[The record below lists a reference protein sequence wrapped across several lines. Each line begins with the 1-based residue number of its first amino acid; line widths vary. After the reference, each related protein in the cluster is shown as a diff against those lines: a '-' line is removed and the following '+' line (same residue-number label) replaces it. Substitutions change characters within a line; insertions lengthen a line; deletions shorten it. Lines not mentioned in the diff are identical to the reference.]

1 MPKAPTGRDFYV
13 ATPEEI
19 RDGRTTDVY
28 FLRTLDILKKAGK
41 DRTRVVAEV
50 TAGTLPNGWP
60 WGILCGVEEAV
71 HLLKGRPVSLW
82 CLPEG
87 SLCPARTAR
96 GIPVPV
102 MILEGAYGDW
112 AVYETPVLGLIC
124 QASGIATKASRLRK
138 LAAGKQLLSFGV
150 RRMHPGIAPLIERS
164 AYVAG
169 ADATTTPLGAELFGA
184 PAMGTMPHALVIV
197 MGGPR
202 EAFAAVHKFLE
213 EKVPRIA
220 LVDTYYDEKTEALLA
235 VEAIPALT
243 GVRLDTPAS
252 RRGNFPAIVREVRWE
267 LDLRGRG
274 ADVRGGRLEGGPR
287 LRPVS
292 GQRSGLDAA
301 PVARG
306 HPAADGRRNLPCG
319 PRNLTEPFIEPHR
332 FVGATMDR
340 SKASV
345 RATYGRI
352 AASYAAARER
362 PWDEVLDFITDLPAG
377 SQVLDVGCGH
387 GRHARPLA
395 LTGQSVVGID
405 LSRKLLSIGKKAT
418 SSSQDFRSIEWVGAD
433 ATALPFPDATFDAAL
448 SIAVLHHLLS
458 RADRLLAVTEMR
470 RVLRPGAKAF
480 LSVWSVDDPYLEGV
494 LGGRPKKP
502 DVEIPWRLPDGTTV
516 PRPYHLFKDDELER
530 LIIESGL
537 EGESFF
543 RGAGNR
549 FVLARANG

>member
-1 MPKAPTGRDFYV
+1 M
-13 ATPEEI
+13 
-19 RDGRTTDVY
+19 Y

-71 HLLKGRPVSLW
+71 HLLTGRPVSLW
-82 CLPEG
+82 SLPEG
-87 SLCPARTAR
+87 SLFPARTAR

-169 ADATTTPLGAELFGA
+169 ADAITTPLGAELFGA

-213 EKVPRIA
+213 AKVPRIA

-235 VEAIPALT
+235 VEAIPDLT

-267 LDLRGRG
+267 LDLRGHKDVQIFVSGSVDEKTIPALVEAGVDGFGVGTSLSNAPTIDFAMDIVEVEGKPAAKRG
-274 ADVRGGRLEGGPR
+274 KFGGRKDLQRCPKDGTYEVGVRTCAVCGSKTVPAYVR
-287 LRPVS
+287 YLDNGRPS
-292 GQRSGLDAA
+292 TPLPSL
-301 PVARG
+301 
-306 HPAADGRRNLPCG
+306 ADIRR
-319 PRNLTEPFIEPHR
+319 R
-332 FVGATMDR
+332 
-340 SKASV
+340 
-345 RATYGRI
+345 
-352 AASYAAARER
+352 
-362 PWDEVLDFITDLPAG
+362 
-377 SQVLDVGCGH
+377 
-387 GRHARPLA
+387 
-395 LTGQSVVGID
+395 
-405 LSRKLLSIGKKAT
+405 
-418 SSSQDFRSIEWVGAD
+418 
-433 ATALPFPDATFDAAL
+433 TAEE
-448 SIAVLHHLLS
+448 LS
-458 RADRLLAVTEMR
+458 RA
-470 RVLRPGAKAF
+470 
-480 LSVWSVDDPYLEGV
+480 SLE
-494 LGGRPKKP
+494 
-502 DVEIPWRLPDGTTV
+502 I
-516 PRPYHLFKDDELER
+516 
-530 LIIESGL
+530 
-537 EGESFF
+537 
-543 RGAGNR
+543 
-549 FVLARANG
+549 

>member
-71 HLLKGRPVSLW
+71 HLLTGRPVSLW
-82 CLPEG
+82 SLPEG
-87 SLCPARTAR
+87 SLFPPRTPR

-102 MILEGAYGDW
+102 MMLEGPYGEW
-112 AVYETPVLGLIC
+112 ALYETPILGLVC

-169 ADATTTPLGAELFGA
+169 ADAITTPLGAELFGA

-213 EKVPRIA
+213 AKVPRIA

-235 VEAIPALT
+235 VEAIPDLT

-252 RRGNFPAIVREVRWE
+252 RRGKF
-267 LDLRGRG
+267 
-274 ADVRGGRLEGGPR
+274 GGRKDLQRCPKDGTYEVGVRTCAVCGSKTVPAYVR
-287 LRPVS
+287 YLDNGRPS
-292 GQRSGLDAA
+292 TPLPSL
-301 PVARG
+301 
-306 HPAADGRRNLPCG
+306 ADIRR
-319 PRNLTEPFIEPHR
+319 R
-332 FVGATMDR
+332 
-340 SKASV
+340 
-345 RATYGRI
+345 
-352 AASYAAARER
+352 
-362 PWDEVLDFITDLPAG
+362 
-377 SQVLDVGCGH
+377 
-387 GRHARPLA
+387 
-395 LTGQSVVGID
+395 
-405 LSRKLLSIGKKAT
+405 
-418 SSSQDFRSIEWVGAD
+418 
-433 ATALPFPDATFDAAL
+433 TAEE
-448 SIAVLHHLLS
+448 LS
-458 RADRLLAVTEMR
+458 RAA
-470 RVLRPGAKAF
+470 
-480 LSVWSVDDPYLEGV
+480 LE
-494 LGGRPKKP
+494 
-502 DVEIPWRLPDGTTV
+502 I
-516 PRPYHLFKDDELER
+516 
-530 LIIESGL
+530 
-537 EGESFF
+537 
-543 RGAGNR
+543 
-549 FVLARANG
+549 